1 MKQSTPLNS
10 APLEV
15 QLAVD
20 LIYLLESNNVRPDV
34 ALKAIE
40 LVSTDLKHKLA
51 NYQDSILT
59 QSSKNNL
66 SEIKVK

>member
-1 MKQSTPLNS
+1 MKPSTPLNS
-10 APLEV
+10 APVEV

-51 NYQDSILT
+51 NRADRVLT
-59 QSSKNNL
+59 QSPR
-66 SEIKVK
+66 E